1 MTTATEPTTPAT
13 PENKPEPTA
22 AEKIWGDVPATPVP
36 AALDPTAELTAA
48 LTAAQM
54 QAEQHRQDYLRALAE
69 ADNQRRRNQ
78 REIEQSRQFALERF
92 AQALLPVSDALEL
105 AVAAAQEPSADVT
118 QLREGDTLTLK
129 LLCEVLG
136 KFGITEVNP
145 LHERFN
151 PEHHEAMGM
160 EIIPG
165 AAPNSVARVFQKGYL
180 LNGRLLRPARV
191 IIAKPE

>member
-1 MTTATEPTTPAT
+1 MTATESTTPT
-13 PENKPEPTA
+13 NPEPKPEPTA
-22 AEKIWGDVPATPVP
+22 AELWGEPP
-36 AALDPTAELTAA
+36 AAMPDPLAA
-48 LTAAQM
+48 LNAALANAQA

-69 ADNQRRRNQ
+69 ADNQRRRAQ
-78 REIEQSRQFALERF
+78 REIEQARQFALERF

-105 AVAAAQEPSADVT
+105 ALAAAQEPGADVAK
-118 QLREGDTLTLK
+118 LCEGDTLTLK
-129 LLCEVLG
+129 LLTEVLG
-136 KFGITEVNP
+136 KFGITELNP

-165 AAPNSVARVFQKGYL
+165 AAPNSVVRVFQKGYL
-180 LNGRLLRPARV
+180 LNGRLLRAARV